1 MRGEQIDI
9 GVNGIH
15 ATGSPPLARGTG
27 DICGVCW
34 PPAWITP
41 ACAGNRQ
48 CDNLLHTCGWDHPR
62 LRGEQLPSVRHGA
75 GDKGSP
81 PLARGTVSKVIVPLD
96 TVGITPAC
104 AGNRVYTASRPSR
117 PADHPRLRGEQFQL
131 SLLAVWDSGSPPL
144 ARGTAAP
151 NTLPSA
157 RAGITPACAG
167 NSFQTRPVT
176 ALRWDHPRLRGEQ
189 TLWAKTCGSHRGSPP
204 LARGTAGLTLTAGS
218 AARITPACAGNRQR
232 QRQRQRE

>member
-34 PPAWITP
+34 PPAWIPP

-81 PLARGTVSKVIVPLD
+81 PLARGTAKPLISWVTRLGITPACAGNSKLAAWQMQAGEDHPRLRGEQERDIAELRSPLGSPPLARG
-96 TVGITPAC
+96 TATFYCASVLTAGITPAC
-104 AGNRVYTASRPSR
+104 AGNRLKK
-117 PADHPRLRGEQFQL
+117 D
-131 SLLAVWDSGSPPL
+131 LLYLVFYNIVFHFS
-144 ARGTAAP
+144 
-151 NTLPSA
+151 
-157 RAGITPACAG
+157 I
-167 NSFQTRPVT
+167 SF
-176 ALRWDHPRLRGEQ
+176 
-189 TLWAKTCGSHRGSPP
+189 S
-204 LARGTAGLTLTAGS
+204 
-218 AARITPACAGNRQR
+218 
-232 QRQRQRE
+232 